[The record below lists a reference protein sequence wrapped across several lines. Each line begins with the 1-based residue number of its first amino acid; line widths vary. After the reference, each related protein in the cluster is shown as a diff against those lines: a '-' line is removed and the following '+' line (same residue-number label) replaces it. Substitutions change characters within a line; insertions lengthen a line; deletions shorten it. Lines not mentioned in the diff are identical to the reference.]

1 MCRRIAAAS
10 YLVLVTLISA
20 VLITACGS
28 GGGGASTSPSPQ
40 ASATTIDAGL
50 SVTADPA
57 LNALLPDSIRNAG
70 VLRVATN
77 MPFPPWEMYVEEGS
91 KQATGLDY
99 DLAQALAAKLG
110 VTMSFDQTPFDAII
124 PALQAN
130 KADLVIAA
138 MGDTEEREQVLSFV
152 NYAYDS
158 TGVMVVKGN
167 PEGIITLDDLSGKTV
182 AIQSG
187 SQQVSTM
194 TKKNAELKAAG
205 QPEIKVLKYPGES
218 DVFLALK
225 SGRAQAVALGFFAL
239 GHAAKVYDNGTAFEV
254 VIDPANPD
262 GYDPSMVG
270 IGVPKDTTQLV
281 DATQKALQAL
291 IDDGTYQKI
300 GELKKADGGTLFLDE
315 IGELP
320 MALQAKL
327 LRALEQ
333 GEIEPL
339 GSNKIGRAHV

>member
-1 MCRRIAAAS
+1 MEFPHPGSFKRRRTAVTICLA
-10 YLVLVTLISA
+10 LVTLVA
-20 VLITACGS
+20 ALLIAACG
-28 GGGGASTSPSPQ
+28 GGEETASTSPSPQ
-40 ASATTIDAGL
+40 ASSTKIDAGFA
-50 SVTADPA
+50 VTADPA
-57 LNALLPDSIRNAG
+57 LNALLPDSIKSSG

-91 KQATGLDY
+91 EQATGLDY

-110 VTMSFDQTPFDAII
+110 VKMSFNQTPFDAII
-124 PALQAN
+124 PALQAG

-138 MGDTEEREQVLSFV
+138 MGDTKEREQVLSFV

-167 PEGIITLDDLSGKTV
+167 PEGIVTLDDLSGKTV
-182 AIQSG
+182 AVQSG

-205 QPEIKVLKYPGES
+205 KPEIKVLKYPGES

-225 SGRAQAVALGFFAL
+225 SGTAQAVALGFFAL
-239 GHAAKVYDNGTAFEV
+239 GHAAKVYDDGNAFEV

-270 IGVPKDTTQLV
+270 IGVPKDNTQLV

-300 GELKKADGGTLFLDE
+300 GEAWGM
-315 IGELP
+315 P
-320 MALQAKL
+320 ALVKQAL
-327 LRALEQ
+327 VNEN
-333 GEIEPL
+333 
-339 GSNKIGRAHV
+339 SF